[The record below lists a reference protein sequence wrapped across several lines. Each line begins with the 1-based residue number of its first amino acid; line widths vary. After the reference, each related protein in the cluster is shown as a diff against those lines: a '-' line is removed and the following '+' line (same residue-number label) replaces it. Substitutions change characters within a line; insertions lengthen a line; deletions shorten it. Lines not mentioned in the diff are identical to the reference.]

1 MPTKIFRKMAEN
13 ANQNLENQDNKDLSE
28 KDLHDI
34 VLKQYE
40 LLNNQSHTI
49 LQLQIDKDELGEEFS
64 LAKIFSI
71 FKRDKN
77 KAKENAEKRRGF
89 FHKILCGIQALILGF
104 IKLILNSL
112 PVVLTFTGIGLAG
125 GLAIYFTSEKIYE
138 SQIVF
143 SSGVLTNDFYR
154 SNAQVLSDAAQ
165 YSPEALAKV
174 LNISVEKAEK
184 VKGIDY
190 SEYTE
195 YQDQKVVKVNDT
207 TNAYIMYY
215 PFFTLTYWITDGTVM
230 DEIEE
235 GTYNFLNKN
244 TYADRQ
250 LNSKLSTLKEQIN
263 ELEKNKSTN
272 DSLNSSVSKKIAGTE
287 KDQYFIKETG
297 MDGKGIIL
305 SQETE
310 VDKILTTITS
320 INNQYVNTKKSIQ
333 DQINRIENDKFEIVS
348 RHTSGFKP
356 VFPRIRHIIQYTFYG
371 FILGTFI
378 AFVILVFKN
387 LKKFINNQENKKQE

>member
-1 MPTKIFRKMAEN
+1 MAEN

-49 LQLQIDKDELGEEFS
+49 RQLQIDKDELGEEFS

-89 FHKILCGIQALILGF
+89 FQKILCGIQALIIGL
-104 IKLILNSL
+104 IKLIINSL
-112 PVVLTFTGIGLAG
+112 PVVLTFTGLGLAF
-125 GLAIYFTSEKIYE
+125 GLYIYFSSAKIYE

-154 SNAQVLSDAAQ
+154 SNAKVLSDAAEF
-165 YSPEALAKV
+165 SPEALAKV
-174 LNISVEKAEK
+174 LNISIDKAEK

-190 SEYTE
+190 SVYTG

-207 TNAYIMYY
+207 TNAYVMYY
-215 PFFTLTYWITDGTVM
+215 PFFALTYYVTDGTVM
-230 DEIEE
+230 DEVEE

-244 TYADRQ
+244 SYAEKQ
-250 LNSKLSTLKEQIN
+250 LKSQLTSLQDQMK
-263 ELEKNKSTN
+263 ELEKNKAAN
-272 DSLNSSVSKKIAGTE
+272 DSLNASVSKKIAGND

-310 VDKILTTITS
+310 VDKVLNTITN
-320 INNQYVNTKKSIQ
+320 INNQFISRKKSIQ
-333 DQINRIENDKFEIVS
+333 DQINDLENDKFEIVS

-356 VFPRIRHIIQYTFYG
+356 VFPRVRHIIQYTFYG
-371 FILGTFI
+371 FILGTLI